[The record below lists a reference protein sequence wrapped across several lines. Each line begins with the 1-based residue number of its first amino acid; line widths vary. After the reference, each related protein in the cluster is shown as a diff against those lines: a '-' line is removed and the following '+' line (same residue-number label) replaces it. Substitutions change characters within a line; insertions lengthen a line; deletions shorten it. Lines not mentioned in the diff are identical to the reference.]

1 MRAPPKRSEPAEQNH
16 PNSLFGEILDWMLAP
31 LLFLWPISIAVIYH
45 IANDIADEPHDRA
58 LAENARAV
66 SRLTRIGDGKV
77 ALNLP
82 GPARELLRHD
92 EQDSVYYQVRG
103 LRGEVVAGDAEIPAV
118 APELDDRPD
127 TVYFRDEDVKG
138 EEVRVAYLFLRAGR
152 QADAPLVLVQV
163 GETKDKRSA
172 LANRIIAGVLLP
184 QFVVIPLAVIL
195 VYLGL
200 GRGIAPLRRLQRL
213 IEERRPSDLA
223 PISTRGVPEEVM
235 PLISAF
241 NDMMA
246 RLEQNLQAQQRFIA
260 DAAHQMRTPLTGL
273 KMQTE
278 LALAETEPAQLR
290 ESLRH
295 ISESADRA
303 AHLINQLLT
312 LARAEA
318 SSEKLHRVELVDL
331 EQALRDVCRDLVPQ
345 ALAKRIDFGVEA
357 TGWPLLIEGNPLN
370 LREMLKNLVDNAIKY
385 TPEGGK
391 VTARTLGTPESAV
404 VELEDNGIGI
414 PEADRER
421 VFERFYRSLGSGAE
435 GSGLG
440 LAIVRE
446 IAELHRAT
454 VTLMPNPRGRGTLV
468 QVVFPRC
475 APAAS
480 PPLPGMLPAAPG
492 EPAKPGP
499 AAPPV

>member
-1 MRAPPKRSEPAEQNH
+1 MLAPRKRSEPAEQNQ

-58 LAENARAV
+58 LAASARAV
-66 SRLTRIGDGKV
+66 SRLTRISDGTV
-77 ALNLP
+77 TLNLP
-82 GPARELLRHD
+82 GPARELLRDD
-92 EQDSVYYQVRG
+92 ELDAVFYQVRG
-103 LRGEVVAGDAEIPAV
+103 TRGEIVAGDAEIPAV
-118 APELDDRPD
+118 VAQPDDRPD
-127 TVYFRDEDVKG
+127 TVYFRDADIKG
-138 EEVRVAYLFLRAGR
+138 EEVRVAYLFLRSGHS
-152 QADAPLVLVQV
+152 ADAPLALVQV
-163 GETKDKRSA
+163 GETKGKRSA

-278 LALAETEPAQLR
+278 LALAETEPDQLR
-290 ESLRH
+290 KSLRH
-295 ISESADRA
+295 ISEGADRT

-318 SSEKLHRVELVDL
+318 SSETLHRVEIVDL
-331 EQALRDVCRDLVPQ
+331 EPALRDVCRDLVPQ
-345 ALAKRIDFGVEA
+345 ALAKRIDFGVEN
-357 TGWPLLIEGNPLN
+357 TGWPLLIEGNALN

-385 TPEGGK
+385 TPAGGK
-391 VTARTLGTPESAV
+391 VTARTLGTPETAV
-404 VELEDNGIGI
+404 VEVEDNGIGI

-421 VFERFYRSLGSGAE
+421 VFERFFRSLGSGAE

-446 IAELHRAT
+446 IAELHLAT
-454 VTLMPNPRGRGTLV
+454 VRLMANPRGRGTLARV
-468 QVVFPRC
+468 TFPRC

-480 PPLPGMLPAAPG
+480 PALPGVLPSPPG
-492 EPAKPGP
+492 GQPATPGP
-499 AAPPV
+499 AV